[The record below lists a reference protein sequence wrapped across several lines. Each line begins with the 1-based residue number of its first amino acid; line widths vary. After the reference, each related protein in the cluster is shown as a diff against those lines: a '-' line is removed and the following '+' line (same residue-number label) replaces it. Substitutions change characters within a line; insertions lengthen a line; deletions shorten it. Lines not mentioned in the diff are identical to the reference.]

1 MKISETAKSY
11 EHQLCEMEIFPSF
24 KYLLPYVRG
33 KKVLDLG
40 CGEGRCLEYFG
51 DGSIGIDVAGPNL
64 KSCGEKG
71 LKVIEWDL
79 DKELPFSGEK
89 FEVVFLSHVI
99 EHLDAPI
106 QILRESDRVLE
117 PGGLIIIGV
126 PNIGGFARILGDH
139 YFNDHEGH
147 LYALSLQNIKVLLG
161 KTGFRFKKLYMNLP
175 LVKRCHLLFLM
186 DLVQRVPFRFV
197 SWVVDAI
204 WVIGEKAKES
214 DERESRHL

>member
-40 CGEGRCLEYFG
+40 CGAGRCLEYFG

-64 KSCGEKG
+64 KSCAEKG
-71 LKVIEWDL
+71 FKVVEWDL
-79 DKELPFSGEK
+79 NKELPFSGEK

-106 QILRESDRVLE
+106 QILRESYRVLE
-117 PGGLIIIGV
+117 PGGLVIIGV

-161 KTGFRFKKLYMNLP
+161 KTGFRFKKLHMNLP
-175 LVKRCHLLFLM
+175 LVKRFHLSILM
-186 DLVQRVPFRFV
+186 DLVQRVPFCLASV
-197 SWVVDAI
+197 VVDAI
-204 WVIGEKAKES
+204 WVIGEKTKES
-214 DERESRHL
+214 DQR